1 MVQNQPDIQIQ
12 DAPPLTTTDVEYL
25 VVSDEELEKPYR
37 IIIQNDDVTP
47 MDFVVVVL
55 RLFFDLDFDRAF
67 QVMMKAH
74 RHGRAHVTT
83 LPYEEAKERVYAA
96 HSAAREASYPLTF
109 YLEPDE

>member
-1 MVQNQPDIQIQ
+1 MAPNQPDIQV
-12 DAPPLTTTDVEYL
+12 APPLTTTNVEYL

-37 IIIQNDDVTP
+37 IIVQNDDVTP

-55 RLFFDLDFDRAF
+55 RLFFDLDFDQAF

-74 RHGRAHVTT
+74 HDGRAHVATF
-83 LPYEEAKERVYAA
+83 PYEEAKERVYAA
-96 HSAAREASYPLTF
+96 HNAAREANYPLTF